1 MTFTCPVCGG
11 ELKEHV
17 SGCSTCPMNGGCDMM
32 CCENCGYETVAPKS
46 ITVEFV
52 KKLLRMG
59 GRGRRTEAPAPVPE
73 AKR

>member
-17 SGCSTCPMNGGCDMM
+17 SGCSTCPMNGGCEMM

-46 ITVEFV
+46 VTVDFV
-52 KKLLRMG
+52 KRLLKLGSRKKPAE
-59 GRGRRTEAPAPVPE
+59 TSAPV
-73 AKR
+73 KGGDR